1 MHQNLSGMKKKL
13 SILFV
18 MLAVM
23 VTTAYA
29 DNVISASDLSISKSG
44 SADMAINLTNTD
56 AIRGIQ
62 FTLTLPDGVSV
73 QGSDAGITYDIIDDG
88 GKQTYN
94 YKPAKGVKVSTT
106 NRTSGWAVVGNKID
120 DNDNTY
126 KFVLISLS
134 GLEISTST
142 SPGAVMKVSFQ
153 AAKGVT
159 AGEYQVD
166 ITDIH
171 LSVSGSSSDT
181 AQDDTTAKLTIT
193 DFVKGDVNGN
203 GEVDI
208 DDAVCIL
215 RHLVSKPNETFNE
228 AAADVNGNSEI
239 DIDDAVTIL
248 KFLVGKID
256 ALSRS
261 FYIEGDDD
269 DDDAYDPD

>member
-1 MHQNLSGMKKKL
+1 
-13 SILFV
+13 

-23 VTTAYA
+23 FTTAYA

-44 SADMAINLTNTD
+44 SADMAINLTNTN

-62 FTLTLPDGVSV
+62 FTLTLPAGVSV
-73 QGSDAGITYDIIDDG
+73 QGSDAGITYDDG
-88 GKQTYN
+88 GTQTYTPTN
-94 YKPAKGVKVSTT
+94 GVKVSTT
-106 NRTSGWAVVGNKID
+106 ERTSGWTVIGNKTG
-120 DNDNTY
+120 DNTY

-134 GLEISTST
+134 GAEIPKEGS
-142 SPGAVMKVSFQ
+142 GAVMKVSFQ
-153 AAKGVT
+153 AAEGVT

-203 GEVDI
+203 GKVDI

-215 RHLVSKPNETFNE
+215 RHLVDKPNEIFNE
-228 AAADVNGNSEI
+228 AAADVNGNDKV
-239 DIDDAVTIL
+239 DIDDAVMVL
-248 KFLVGKID
+248 KYLVGKID

-261 FYIEGDDD
+261 LYIEGDDD

>member
-1 MHQNLSGMKKKL
+1 MKKKL
-13 SILFV
+13 SILFA

-23 VTTAYA
+23 FTTAYA

-44 SADMAINLTNTD
+44 SADMAINLTNTN

-62 FTLTLPDGVSV
+62 FTLTLPKGVSV
-73 QGSDAGITYDIIDDG
+73 QGSDAGITYDDG
-88 GKQTYN
+88 GTQTYTPTN
-94 YKPAKGVKVSTT
+94 GVKVSTT
-106 NRTSGWAVVGNKID
+106 ERTSGWTVIGNKTG
-120 DNDNTY
+120 DNTY

-134 GLEISTST
+134 GAEISTEK

-153 AAKGVT
+153 AAEGVSS
-159 AGEYQVD
+159 GVYEVQ

-171 LSVSGSSSDT
+171 LSVSGSS
-181 AQDDTTAKLTIT
+181 QDFTSADTTSKLTVT

-203 GEVDI
+203 GKVDI

-215 RHLVSKPNETFNE
+215 RHLVDKPNEIFNE
-228 AAADVNGNSEI
+228 AAADVNGNDKV
-239 DIDDAVTIL
+239 DIDDAVMVL
-248 KFLVGKID
+248 KYLVGKID

-261 FYIEGDDD
+261 LYIEGDDD